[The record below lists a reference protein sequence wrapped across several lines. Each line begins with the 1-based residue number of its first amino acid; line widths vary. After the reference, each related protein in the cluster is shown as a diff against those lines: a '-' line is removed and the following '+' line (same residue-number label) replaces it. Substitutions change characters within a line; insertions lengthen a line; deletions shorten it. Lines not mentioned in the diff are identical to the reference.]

1 MDVLNTVIQNSSLN
15 GMPKWFKATALL
27 LFSAI
32 FTLLMTMLI
41 LLFIYG
47 PEMNIRF
54 GY

>member
-15 GMPKWFKATALL
+15 GMPAWFKATSIF
-27 LFSAI
+27 LFTTI
-32 FTLLMTMLI
+32 FALLMTMTV